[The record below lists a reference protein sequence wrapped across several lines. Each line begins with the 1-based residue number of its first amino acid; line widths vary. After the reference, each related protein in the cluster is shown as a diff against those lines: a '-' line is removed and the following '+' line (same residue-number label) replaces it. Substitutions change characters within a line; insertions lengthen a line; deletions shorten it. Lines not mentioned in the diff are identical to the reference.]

1 MKLHK
6 SIIALLICEVCMKFD
21 TKYIFVTGGV
31 LSSLGKGITSSSI
44 ATLLKHSGFK
54 VGILKIDPY
63 INVDPGTMSP
73 LEHGEVFVTRDGAET
88 DLDIGHYERF
98 LNTDFSFKNNFTTG
112 QVYLSV
118 IERERKGGYLGK
130 TIQVVPHIVDEIK
143 RRIMLAGEE
152 NEILVVEL
160 GGTVGD
166 IEGLPFLEAMRE
178 MKHEYGIERVISLHV
193 TLIPLIRA
201 AGELKTKP
209 TQHSVQELRRIG
221 ITPQIII
228 ARTEKEIPK
237 ELKRKLSMSCDV
249 DYDSVIMAQDAKSIY
264 QMPLNFLKEG
274 ILTPIAR
281 LFKLPDFCPDMKA
294 WDLLVKQILAPQKE
308 VNIAFVGKYLRLKE
322 SYKSL
327 IEALIHAGANLD
339 TKVNMQW
346 VDSEELE
353 KNAEALEGLK
363 YADGILVPGGFGER
377 GIVGKMR
384 AITYARE
391 NGIPFLGICLGMQ
404 LAMVEYCRNV
414 LGIKD
419 ADSVEFNPKAKEP
432 VVYLIENFIDQAG
445 NQQIRTHTSPMGG
458 TMRLGEYECTT
469 KEGSKLQVAYKGQKV
484 IRERHRHRY
493 EANPRYR
500 AALEESGMV
509 VSGESAGLIEAVE
522 LKNHPWF
529 VAVQFHPEFTS
540 RLQSPNCV
548 ILEFIKQALAIRA

>member
-1 MKLHK
+1 M
-6 SIIALLICEVCMKFD
+6 SKFE

-44 ATLLKHSGFK
+44 ATLLKNSSFE

-73 LEHGEVFVTRDGAET
+73 LEHGEVFVTHDGAET

-98 LNTDFSFKNNFTTG
+98 LNMNFSSKNNFTTG

-118 IERERKGGYLGK
+118 IDRERKGGYLGK
-130 TIQVVPHIVDEIK
+130 TIQVIPHIVDEIK
-143 RRIMLAGEE
+143 HRISLAGEGK
-152 NEILVVEL
+152 EILVVEL

-237 ELKRKLSMSCDV
+237 ELKNKLSMSCDV
-249 DYDSVIMAQDAKSIY
+249 DYDCVIMAQDAKSIY

-274 ILTPIAR
+274 VLVPIAR
-281 LFKLPDFCPDMKA
+281 FLKLPEFKPDMKE
-294 WDLLVKQILAPQKE
+294 WDLLVKQILAPQEE
-308 VNIAFVGKYLRLKE
+308 VAIAFVGKYLTLKE

-339 TKVNMQW
+339 TKVNIQW
-346 VDSEELE
+346 IDSEELE
-353 KNAEALEGLK
+353 KNEESLKSLK
-363 YADGILVPGGFGER
+363 YVNGILVPGGFGER
-377 GIVGKMR
+377 GIVGKMK
-384 AITYARE
+384 AIEFARE
-391 NGIPFLGICLGMQ
+391 NKIPFLGICLGLQ
-404 LAMVEYCRNV
+404 LAILEFCRNV
-414 LGIKD
+414 LGIED
-419 ADSVEFNPKAKEP
+419 ADSMEFNPETKNPAI
-432 VVYLIENFIDQAG
+432 YLIENFIDQSG
-445 NQQIRTHTSPMGG
+445 KKQIRTHTSPMGG
-458 TMRLGEYECTT
+458 TMRLGEYECCT
-469 KEGSKLQVAYKGQKV
+469 KEGSKLRAAYRGQEIIK
-484 IRERHRHRY
+484 ERHRHRY
-493 EANPRYR
+493 EANPKYR
-500 AALEESGMV
+500 SKLESQGMI
-509 VSGESAGLIEAVE
+509 VSGESNGLIEVIE
-522 LKNHPWF
+522 LKEHPWF

-540 RLQSPNCV
+540 RLQAPNLV
-548 ILEFIKQALAIRA
+548 ILEFIKQSLAYSKNCTLKDSL

>member
-1 MKLHK
+1 MGFAMSK
-6 SIIALLICEVCMKFD
+6 IE

-44 ATLLKHSGFK
+44 ATLLKHSGFQ

-73 LEHGEVFVTRDGAET
+73 LEHGEVFVTHDGAET

-98 LNTDFSFKNNFTTG
+98 LNMDFSSKNNFTTG

-118 IERERKGGYLGK
+118 IDRERKGGYLGK

-143 RRIMLAGEE
+143 RRIRIAGEG

-178 MKHEYGIERVISLHV
+178 MKHEYGMERVISLHV

-237 ELKRKLSMSCDV
+237 ELKSKLSMSCDV
-249 DYDSVIMAQDAKSIY
+249 DYDCVIMAQDAKSIY

-274 ILTPIAR
+274 VLVPIAR
-281 LFKLPDFCPDMKA
+281 FLKLPDFTPDMKE
-294 WDLLVKQILAPQKE
+294 WDLLVKQILAPQNE
-308 VNIAFVGKYLRLKE
+308 VTIAFVGKYLSLKE

-339 TKVNMQW
+339 TKVNIQW
-346 VDSEELE
+346 IDSEELE
-353 KNAEALEGLK
+353 KNPESLMQLK
-363 YADGILVPGGFGER
+363 YVDGILVPGGFGER
-377 GIVGKMR
+377 GIVGKMA
-384 AITYARE
+384 AIKFARE
-391 NGIPFLGICLGMQ
+391 NKIPFLRICLGMQ
-404 LAMVEYCRNV
+404 LAIIEFARNV
-414 LGIKD
+414 LGIIE
-419 ADSVEFNPKAKEP
+419 ADSMEFNAETKEP
-432 VVYLIENFIDQAG
+432 VIYLIENFIDQNG
-445 NQQIRTHTSPMGG
+445 KQQIRTHTSPMGG
-458 TMRLGEYECTT
+458 TMRLGEYECHT
-469 KEGSKLQVAYKGQKV
+469 KEGSKLQIAYGGQKV
-484 IRERHRHRY
+484 IKERHRHRY
-493 EANPRYR
+493 EANPKYR
-500 AALEESGMV
+500 LALESQGMI
-509 VSGESAGLIEAVE
+509 VSGESNGLIEAIE
-522 LKNHPWF
+522 LKDHPWF

-540 RLQSPNCV
+540 RLQAPNCV
-548 ILEFIKQALAIRA
+548 ILEFIKQSIANTH

>member
-1 MKLHK
+1 
-6 SIIALLICEVCMKFD
+6 MKFE

-31 LSSLGKGITSSSI
+31 LSSLGKGITSSSV
-44 ATLLKHSGFK
+44 ATLLKHSGLN

-73 LEHGEVFVTRDGAET
+73 LEHGEVFVTQDGAET

-98 LNTDFSFKNNFTTG
+98 LNMDFSSKNNFTTG

-130 TIQVVPHIVDEIK
+130 TIQVIPHIVDEIK
-143 RRIMLAGEE
+143 RRIRLAGEGK
-152 NEILVVEL
+152 EILVVEL

-178 MKHEYGIERVISLHV
+178 MKHEYGMERVISMHV

-221 ITPQIII
+221 ITPQIIV

-237 ELKRKLSMSCDV
+237 ELKSKLSMSCDV
-249 DYDSVIMAQDAKSIY
+249 DYDCVIMAQDAKSIY

-274 ILTPIAR
+274 VLTPIAR
-281 LFKLPDFCPDMKA
+281 FFKLPELNPDMKE
-294 WDLLVKQILAPQKE
+294 WDLLVKQILAPSNE
-308 VNIAFVGKYLRLKE
+308 VNIAFVGKYLSLKE

-339 TKVNMQW
+339 TKVNIQW

-353 KNAEALEGLK
+353 KNPEALESLR
-363 YADGILVPGGFGER
+363 YVDGILVPGGFGER
-377 GIVGKMR
+377 GIKGKMQ

-391 NGIPFLGICLGMQ
+391 NHIPFLGICLGMQ
-404 LAMVEYCRNV
+404 LAILEFCHNV

-419 ADSVEFNPKAKEP
+419 ADSMEFNPQTKEA
-432 VVYLIENFIDQAG
+432 VIYLIENFIDQSG
-445 NQQIRTHTSPMGG
+445 KQQIRTHTSPMGG
-458 TMRLGEYECTT
+458 TMRLGEYACHT
-469 KEGSKLQVAYKGQKV
+469 KDKSKLQSAYNGVKV
-484 IRERHRHRY
+484 IKERHRHRY
-493 EANPRYR
+493 EANPKYR
-500 AALEESGMV
+500 EVLEKNGMV
-509 VSGESAGLIEAVE
+509 VCGESNGLIEAIE
-522 LKNHPWF
+522 LLDHPWF

-540 RLQSPNCV
+540 RLQAPNCV
-548 ILEFIKQALAIRA
+548 ILEFIKQSVALKTSNRS

>member
-1 MKLHK
+1 M
-6 SIIALLICEVCMKFD
+6 SKFE

-44 ATLLKHSGFK
+44 ATLLKNSGFE

-73 LEHGEVFVTRDGAET
+73 LEHGEVFVTHDGAET

-98 LNTDFSFKNNFTTG
+98 LNMNFSSKNNFTTG

-118 IERERKGGYLGK
+118 IDRERKGGYLGK
-130 TIQVVPHIVDEIK
+130 TIQVIPHIVDEIK
-143 RRIMLAGEE
+143 RRISLAGEGK
-152 NEILVVEL
+152 EILVVEL

-237 ELKRKLSMSCDV
+237 ELKNKLSMSCDV
-249 DYDSVIMAQDAKSIY
+249 DYDCVIMAQDAKSIY

-274 ILTPIAR
+274 VLVPIAR
-281 LFKLPDFCPDMKA
+281 FLKLPEFKPDMKE
-294 WDLLVKQILAPQKE
+294 WDLLVKQILAPQEE
-308 VNIAFVGKYLRLKE
+308 VTIAFVGKYLTLKE

-339 TKVNMQW
+339 TKVNIQW
-346 VDSEELE
+346 IDSEELE
-353 KNAEALEGLK
+353 KNEESLKSLK
-363 YADGILVPGGFGER
+363 YVNGILVPGGFGER
-377 GIVGKMR
+377 GIVGKMK
-384 AITYARE
+384 AIEFARE
-391 NGIPFLGICLGMQ
+391 NKIPFLGICLGLQ
-404 LAMVEYCRNV
+404 LAILEFCRNV
-414 LGIKD
+414 LGIED
-419 ADSVEFNPKAKEP
+419 ADSMEFNPETKNPAI
-432 VVYLIENFIDQAG
+432 YLIENFIDQSG
-445 NQQIRTHTSPMGG
+445 KKQIRTHTSPMGG
-458 TMRLGEYECTT
+458 TMRLGEYECCT
-469 KEGSKLQVAYKGQKV
+469 KEGSKLRAAYGGQK
-484 IRERHRHRY
+484 IIKERHRHRY
-493 EANPRYR
+493 EANPKYR
-500 AALEESGMV
+500 SKLESQGMI
-509 VSGESAGLIEAVE
+509 VSGESNGLIEAIE
-522 LKNHPWF
+522 LKEHPWF

-540 RLQSPNCV
+540 RLQAPNLV
-548 ILEFIKQALAIRA
+548 ILEFIKQSLAYSKNCTLKDSL

>member
-1 MKLHK
+1 MGFAMSK
-6 SIIALLICEVCMKFD
+6 IE

-44 ATLLKHSGFK
+44 ATLLKHSGFQ

-73 LEHGEVFVTRDGAET
+73 LEHGEVFVTHDGAET

-98 LNTDFSFKNNFTTG
+98 LNMDFSSKNNFTTG

-118 IERERKGGYLGK
+118 IDRERKGGYLGK

-143 RRIMLAGEE
+143 RRIRIAGEG

-178 MKHEYGIERVISLHV
+178 MKHEYGMERVISLHV

-237 ELKRKLSMSCDV
+237 ELKSKLSMSCDV
-249 DYDSVIMAQDAKSIY
+249 DYDCVIMAQDAKSIY

-274 ILTPIAR
+274 VLVPIAR
-281 LFKLPDFCPDMKA
+281 FLKLPDFTPDMKE
-294 WDLLVKQILAPQKE
+294 WDLLVKQILAPQNE
-308 VNIAFVGKYLRLKE
+308 VTIAFVGKYLSLKE

-339 TKVNMQW
+339 TKVNIQW
-346 VDSEELE
+346 IDSEELE
-353 KNAEALEGLK
+353 KNPESLMQLK
-363 YADGILVPGGFGER
+363 YVDGILVPGGFGER
-377 GIVGKMR
+377 GIVGKMA
-384 AITYARE
+384 AIKFARE
-391 NGIPFLGICLGMQ
+391 NKIPFLGICLGMQ
-404 LAMVEYCRNV
+404 LAIIEFARNV
-414 LGIKD
+414 LGITE
-419 ADSVEFNPKAKEP
+419 ADSMEFNAETKEP
-432 VVYLIENFIDQAG
+432 VIYLIENFIDQNG
-445 NQQIRTHTSPMGG
+445 KQQIRTHTSPMGG
-458 TMRLGEYECTT
+458 TMRLGEYECHT
-469 KEGSKLQVAYKGQKV
+469 KEGSKLQIAYGGQKV
-484 IRERHRHRY
+484 IKERHRHRY
-493 EANPRYR
+493 EANPKYR
-500 AALEESGMV
+500 LALESQGMI
-509 VSGESAGLIEAVE
+509 VSGESNGLIEAIE
-522 LKNHPWF
+522 LKDHPWF

-540 RLQSPNCV
+540 RLQAPNCV
-548 ILEFIKQALAIRA
+548 ILEFIKQSIANTH

>member
-1 MKLHK
+1 M
-6 SIIALLICEVCMKFD
+6 SKFE

-44 ATLLKHSGFK
+44 ATLLKNSGFE

-73 LEHGEVFVTRDGAET
+73 LEHGEVFVTHDGAET

-98 LNTDFSFKNNFTTG
+98 LNMNFSSKNNFTTG

-118 IERERKGGYLGK
+118 IDRERKGGYLGK
-130 TIQVVPHIVDEIK
+130 TIQVIPHIVDEIK
-143 RRIMLAGEE
+143 RRISLAGEGK
-152 NEILVVEL
+152 EILVVEL

-237 ELKRKLSMSCDV
+237 ELKNKLSMSCDV
-249 DYDSVIMAQDAKSIY
+249 DYDCVIMAQDAKSIY

-274 ILTPIAR
+274 VLVPIAR
-281 LFKLPDFCPDMKA
+281 FLKLPEFKPDMKE
-294 WDLLVKQILAPQKE
+294 WDLLVKQILAPQEE
-308 VNIAFVGKYLRLKE
+308 VTIAFVGKYLTLKE

-339 TKVNMQW
+339 TKVNIQW
-346 VDSEELE
+346 IDSEELE
-353 KNAEALEGLK
+353 KNEESLKSLK
-363 YADGILVPGGFGER
+363 YVNGILVPGGFGER
-377 GIVGKMR
+377 GIVGKMK
-384 AITYARE
+384 AIEFARE
-391 NGIPFLGICLGMQ
+391 NKIPFLGICLGLQ
-404 LAMVEYCRNV
+404 LAILEFCRNV

-419 ADSVEFNPKAKEP
+419 ADSMEFNPETKNPAI
-432 VVYLIENFIDQAG
+432 YLIENFIDQSG
-445 NQQIRTHTSPMGG
+445 KKQIRTHTSPMGG
-458 TMRLGEYECTT
+458 TMRLGEYECCT
-469 KEGSKLQVAYKGQKV
+469 KEGSKLRAAYGGQK
-484 IRERHRHRY
+484 IIKERHRHRY
-493 EANPRYR
+493 EANPKYR
-500 AALEESGMV
+500 SKLESQGMI
-509 VSGESAGLIEAVE
+509 VSGESNGLIEAIE
-522 LKNHPWF
+522 LKEHPWF

-540 RLQSPNCV
+540 RLQAPNLV
-548 ILEFIKQALAIRA
+548 ILEFIKQSLAYSKNCTLKDSL

>member
-1 MKLHK
+1 M
-6 SIIALLICEVCMKFD
+6 SKFE

-31 LSSLGKGITSSSI
+31 LSSLGKGITSSSL

-54 VGILKIDPY
+54 VGIVKIDPY

-73 LEHGEVFVTRDGAET
+73 LEHGEVFVTHDGAET

-98 LNTDFSFKNNFTTG
+98 LNTDFTSKNNFTTG

-118 IERERKGGYLGK
+118 IDRERKGGYLGK
-130 TIQVVPHIVDEIK
+130 TIQVIPHIVDEIK
-143 RRIMLAGEE
+143 RRIRLAGEE

-178 MKHEYGIERVISLHV
+178 MKHEYGMDRVISLHL

-237 ELKRKLSMSCDV
+237 ELKSKLSMSCDV
-249 DYDSVIMAQDAKSIY
+249 DYDCVITAQDAKSIY

-274 ILTPIAR
+274 VLVPIAR
-281 LFKLPDFCPDMKA
+281 FLKLPEFSPDMKE

-308 VNIAFVGKYLRLKE
+308 VKIAFVGKYLRLKE

-339 TKVNMQW
+339 TKVDIQW
-346 VDSEELE
+346 IDSEELE
-353 KNAEALEGLK
+353 KNEDVLEQLK
-363 YADGILVPGGFGER
+363 YVDGILVPGGFGER
-377 GIVGKMR
+377 GINGKMR
-384 AITYARE
+384 AITFARE
-391 NGIPFLGICLGMQ
+391 NKIPFLGICLGMQ
-404 LAMVEYCRNV
+404 LAIIEFCRNV

-419 ADSVEFNPKAKEP
+419 ADSMEFNPKTKEP
-432 VVYLIENFIDQAG
+432 AIYLIENFIDQAG
-445 NQQIRTHTSPMGG
+445 KEQIRTHTSPMGG
-458 TMRLGEYECTT
+458 TMRLGEYKCVT
-469 KEGSKLQVAYKGQKV
+469 KDNSKLQIAYQGQKMV
-484 IRERHRHRY
+484 KERHRHRY
-493 EANPRYR
+493 EANPKYR
-500 AALEESGMV
+500 AKLEAQGMV
-509 VSGESAGLIEAVE
+509 VSGESDGLIEAVE
-522 LKNHPWF
+522 LENHPWF

-540 RLQSPNCV
+540 RLQAPNCV
-548 ILEFIKQALAIRA
+548 ILEFIKQSLKFARA

>member
-1 MKLHK
+1 M
-6 SIIALLICEVCMKFD
+6 SKFE

-44 ATLLKHSGFK
+44 ATLLKNSGFE

-73 LEHGEVFVTRDGAET
+73 LEHGEVFVTHDGAET

-98 LNTDFSFKNNFTTG
+98 LNMNFSSKNNFTTG

-118 IERERKGGYLGK
+118 IDRERKGGYLGK
-130 TIQVVPHIVDEIK
+130 TIQVIPHIVDEIK
-143 RRIMLAGEE
+143 RRIVLAGEGK
-152 NEILVVEL
+152 EILVVEL

-237 ELKRKLSMSCDV
+237 ELKNKLSMSCDV
-249 DYDSVIMAQDAKSIY
+249 DYDCVIMAQDAKSIY

-274 ILTPIAR
+274 VLVPIAR
-281 LFKLPDFCPDMKA
+281 FLKLPEFKPDMKE
-294 WDLLVKQILAPQKE
+294 WDLLVKQILAPQEE
-308 VNIAFVGKYLRLKE
+308 VTIAFVGKYLTLKE

-327 IEALIHAGANLD
+327 TEALIHAGANLD
-339 TKVNMQW
+339 TKVNIQW
-346 VDSEELE
+346 IDSEELE
-353 KNAEALEGLK
+353 TNEEALNSLK
-363 YADGILVPGGFGER
+363 YVNGILVPGGFGER
-377 GIVGKMR
+377 GIAGKMK
-384 AITYARE
+384 AIEFARV
-391 NGIPFLGICLGMQ
+391 NKIPFLGICLGMQ
-404 LAMVEYCRNV
+404 LAILEFCRNV
-414 LGIKD
+414 LGIQE
-419 ADSVEFNPKAKEP
+419 ADSMEFNPQTKEP
-432 VVYLIENFIDQAG
+432 VIYLIENFIDQSG
-445 NQQIRTHTSPMGG
+445 EQQIRTHTSPMGG
-458 TMRLGEYECTT
+458 TMRLGEYECHT
-469 KEGSKLQVAYKGQKV
+469 KEGSKLQAAYQGQKIV
-484 IRERHRHRY
+484 KERHRHRY
-493 EANPRYR
+493 EANPKYR
-500 AALEESGMV
+500 AQLESQGFI
-509 VSGESAGLIEAVE
+509 VSGESNGLIEAIE
-522 LKNHPWF
+522 IQEHPWF

-540 RLQSPNCV
+540 RLQAPNLV
-548 ILEFIKQALAIRA
+548 IFEFIKQSLAFSKSSIKDSL

>member
-1 MKLHK
+1 M
-6 SIIALLICEVCMKFD
+6 SKFE

-44 ATLLKHSGFK
+44 ATLLKNSGFE

-73 LEHGEVFVTRDGAET
+73 LEHGEVFVTQDGAET

-98 LNTDFSFKNNFTTG
+98 LNMNFSSKNNFTTG

-118 IERERKGGYLGK
+118 IDRERKGGYLGK
-130 TIQVVPHIVDEIK
+130 TIQVIPHIVDEIK
-143 RRIMLAGEE
+143 HRIRLAGEGK
-152 NEILVVEL
+152 EILVVEL

-237 ELKRKLSMSCDV
+237 ELKNKLSMSCDV
-249 DYDSVIMAQDAKSIY
+249 DYDCVIMAQDAKSIY

-274 ILTPIAR
+274 MLVPIAR
-281 LFKLPDFCPDMKA
+281 FLKLPEFKPDMKE
-294 WDLLVKQILAPQKE
+294 WDLLVKQILAPQNE
-308 VNIAFVGKYLRLKE
+308 VTIAFVGKYLTLKE

-327 IEALIHAGANLD
+327 TEALIHAGANLD
-339 TKVNMQW
+339 TKVNIQW
-346 VDSEELE
+346 IDSEELE
-353 KNAEALEGLK
+353 KSEEALNSLK
-363 YADGILVPGGFGER
+363 YVNGILVPGGFGER
-377 GIVGKMR
+377 GIVGKMK
-384 AITYARE
+384 AIEFARIHQ
-391 NGIPFLGICLGMQ
+391 IPFLGICLGMQ
-404 LAMVEYCRNV
+404 LAILEFCRNV
-414 LGIKD
+414 LGISD
-419 ADSVEFNPKAKEP
+419 ADSMEFNPNTKEP
-432 VVYLIENFIDQAG
+432 AIYLIENFIDQQG
-445 NQQIRTHTSPMGG
+445 REQIRTHTSPMGG
-458 TMRLGEYECTT
+458 TMRLGEYECHT
-469 KEGSKLQVAYKGQKV
+469 KEGSKLQAAYGGQKIV
-484 IRERHRHRY
+484 KERHRHRY
-493 EANPRYR
+493 EANPNYR
-500 AALEESGMV
+500 SKLESQGMI
-509 VSGESAGLIEAVE
+509 VSGESKGLIEAIE
-522 LKNHPWF
+522 LKEHTWF

-540 RLQSPNCV
+540 RLQAPNLV
-548 ILEFIKQALAIRA
+548 ILEFIKQSLKYALKDPL

>member
-1 MKLHK
+1 MSK
-6 SIIALLICEVCMKFD
+6 IE

-73 LEHGEVFVTRDGAET
+73 LEHGEVFVTHDGAET

-98 LNTDFSFKNNFTTG
+98 LNMNFSSKNNFTTG

-118 IERERKGGYLGK
+118 IDRERKGGYLGK
-130 TIQVVPHIVDEIK
+130 TIQVIPHIVDEIK
-143 RRIMLAGEE
+143 RRIRLAGEE

-178 MKHEYGIERVISLHV
+178 MKHEYGMERVISLHV

-237 ELKRKLSMSCDV
+237 ELKSKLSMSCDV
-249 DYDSVIMAQDAKSIY
+249 DYDCVIMAQDAKSIY

-274 ILTPIAR
+274 VLVPIAR
-281 LFKLPDFCPDMKA
+281 FLKLPEFSPDMKE
-294 WDLLVKQILAPQKE
+294 WDLLVKQILAPQNE
-308 VNIAFVGKYLRLKE
+308 VKIAFVGKYLSLKE

-339 TKVNMQW
+339 TKVDIQW
-346 VDSEELE
+346 IDSEELE
-353 KNAEALEGLK
+353 KNEEVLEQLK
-363 YADGILVPGGFGER
+363 YVDGILVPGGFGER
-377 GIVGKMR
+377 GINGKMR
-384 AITYARE
+384 AITFARE
-391 NGIPFLGICLGMQ
+391 NKIPFLGICLGMQ
-404 LAMVEYCRNV
+404 LAILEYCRNV

-419 ADSVEFNPKAKEP
+419 ADSMEFNPATKEP
-432 VVYLIENFIDQAG
+432 AIYLIENFIDQAG
-445 NQQIRTHTSPMGG
+445 NQQVRTHTSPMGG
-458 TMRLGEYECTT
+458 TMRLGEYECQT
-469 KEGSKLQVAYKGQKV
+469 KENSKLQAAYQGQKV
-484 IRERHRHRY
+484 IKERHRHRY
-493 EANPRYR
+493 EANPKYR
-500 AALEESGMV
+500 ERLETNGMV
-509 VSGESAGLIEAVE
+509 VSGESNGLIEAVE
-522 LKNHPWF
+522 LENHPWF

-540 RLQSPNCV
+540 RLQAPNCV
-548 ILEFIKQALAIRA
+548 ILEFIKQSLEFARN